1 MKKIISLLLMIAI
14 AGVFAVGCSGSNDAG
29 GGDSGTETSTDSG
42 GGEG

>member
-14 AGVFAVGCSGSNDAG
+14 AGVFAVGCSGTDDAG
-29 GGDSGTETSTDSG
+29 GGDSGTETTTDG

>member
-14 AGVFAVGCSGSNDAG
+14 AGVFAVGCSGSSDAG
-29 GGDSGTETSTDSG
+29 GGDSGTGTSTDSG

>member
-14 AGVFAVGCSGSNDAG
+14 AGVFAVGCSSTDDAG
-29 GGDSGTETSTDSG
+29 GGDSGTETTTDGG